1 VKSYKTRSSEIPVM
15 QKAAPASD
23 EKATASGEKEAPTS
37 DEKEAEGSEEKK
49 VSILSL
55 RRSSFPATGKHA
67 RS

>member
-1 VKSYKTRSSEIPVM
+1 MKKRLL
-15 QKAAPASD
+15 
-23 EKATASGEKEAPTS
+23 SGEKEAPTS